1 MAALF
6 FLFLKLALL
15 LIVTVSIT
23 LFSPFPFL
31 SLVKSEAYEPAGCS
45 PPCCTHAGI
54 CFKKGIERA
63 GRARIGD
70 F

>member
-6 FLFLKLALL
+6 FLFLKLSLL
-15 LIVTVSIT
+15 LIVTVLIA

-31 SLVKSEAYEPAGCS
+31 SPMKSRAYDPAGCS
-45 PPCCTHAGI
+45 PPCCTHADL
-54 CFKKGIERA
+54 CFKRGIERA
-63 GRARIGD
+63 GRARVDD